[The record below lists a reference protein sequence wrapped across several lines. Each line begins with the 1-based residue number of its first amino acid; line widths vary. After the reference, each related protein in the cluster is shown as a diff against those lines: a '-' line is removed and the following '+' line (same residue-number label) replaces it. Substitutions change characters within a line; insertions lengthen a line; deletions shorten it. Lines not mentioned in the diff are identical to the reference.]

1 MSIIICLVCMKIK
14 IEYRVEWIDRKVY
27 HSYNSL
33 IQYIERKIHKN
44 KYKKNIDKMLNRKI
58 DRHMFKRWIDYRK
71 IDGNIGRYKSFSQFK
86 IVETRSQF
94 CIRIQVLDI
103 QINRKKYREI
113 YIKIDRKI
121 YRKID
126 RKIYRKIDKKI
137 YRKIDKKI

>member
-1 MSIIICLVCMKIK
+1 MNIRKIQIKCFIERLIEICL
-14 IEYRVEWIDRKVY
+14 E
-27 HSYNSL
+27 
-33 IQYIERKIHKN
+33 
-44 KYKKNIDKMLNRKI
+44 
-58 DRHMFKRWIDYRK
+58 RWIDLQKDRW
-71 IDGNIGRYKSFSQFK
+71 IDGNIVRYKSFSQFK